1 MEKLEYEGLKSYR
14 SFIECFD
21 MGELDFFNLPDEEY
35 FQLTDYLEMHK
46 LKKEFFQNKITSF
59 LNRIKSI
66 NKNITGIVPTFNQ
79 NYSLGIIFNN
89 NKAINLVNKEG
100 KIWNCP
106 ICNCNDITIELNA
119 IYDIFLDIFKDE
131 IKVKTASEY
140 FTIEHGIDN
149 NIIKYED
156 VPILYIDDE
165 CNILNNKQINKSIND
180 AAKEKGYKTLNKNE
194 SKNLIKKLYIKA

>member
-35 FQLTDYLEMHK
+35 FELTDYLEMHK

-59 LNRIKSI
+59 VNRIKSI
-66 NKNITGIVPTFNQ
+66 NENITGIVPTFNQ
-79 NYSLGIIFNN
+79 NYPLGIIFNN

-140 FTIEHGIDN
+140 FSIEHGIDN

>member
-21 MGELDFFNLPDEEY
+21 MGELDFFNLPDAQY
-35 FQLTDYLEMHK
+35 FELTDYFELHK

-59 LNRIKSI
+59 VNRIKSI
-66 NKNITGIVPTFNQ
+66 NENITGIVPTFNQ
-79 NYSLGIIFNN
+79 NYPLGIIFNN

-106 ICNCNDITIELNA
+106 ICNCNDITSELNA

-165 CNILNNKQINKSIND
+165 CNILNNKQLNKSIND

>member
-21 MGELDFFNLPDEEY
+21 MGELDFFNLPDAQY
-35 FQLTDYLEMHK
+35 FELTDYFELHK

-66 NKNITGIVPTFNQ
+66 NKNISGIVPTFNK
-79 NYSLGIIFNN
+79 NYPLGIIFNN